1 MKITNTSIETL
12 APAGTAAASGVQ
24 AAQQGTATKTSKTD
38 SVNVSSASQLLSLAK
53 AAAVSPERSAK
64 VSNVAAAVRS
74 GQYSSDNAS
83 VSHAVVQGHIK

>member
-12 APAGTAAASGVQ
+12 PSAGAGAASGLEANHQGTAAK
-24 AAQQGTATKTSKTD
+24 TAKTD

-53 AAAVSPERSAK
+53 ASAAPQRAAQ

-74 GQYSSDNAS
+74 GQYSSDAAS
-83 VSHAVVQGHIK
+83 VSQALVEGHIQ

>member
-12 APAGTAAASGVQ
+12 PSSGAGAANGVQ
-24 AAQQGTATKTSKTD
+24 SAQQGSAAKTAQTD

-53 AAAVSPERSAK
+53 ASAAPERSAK

-74 GQYSSDNAS
+74 GQYSNDIAS
-83 VSHAVVQGHIK
+83 VSHAVVEGHLQ

>member
-12 APAGTAAASGVQ
+12 APASTGAANGVQ
-24 AAQQGTATKTSKTD
+24 ATQQGTAAKTSKTD

-53 AAAVSPERSAK
+53 AAAAPDRSAK

-74 GQYSSDNAS
+74 GQYSSDIAS